1 MIVYAVS
8 KGLTS
13 GNNLNKRINRYKRG
27 PSQHFASQAGH
38 DSVAVG
44 MLAATRSPTAT
55 GRGGRTSLAS
65 TGRNWC
71 CWSRVVRTQSAPA
84 ERGVRITGEIEMLIK
99 CRAVRVH

>member
-27 PSQHFASQAGH
+27 PSQHFASQAGRQRGWWNVGR
-38 DSVAVG
+38 DSIPDGHGSRRPNFRLRLRVGTGVAG
-44 MLAATRSPTAT
+44 H
-55 GRGGRTSLAS
+55 G
-65 TGRNWC
+65 WC
-71 CWSRVVRTQSAPA
+71 APQSAPA